1 MHLLAEADIAQKG
14 LTVLGGKHKVYVD
27 LDEGLRHD
35 SPRFVKPLRGIGL
48 RVYRIPACAA
58 RRRALGF
65 NAFGVC
71 VAESLRGTEG
81 VRLFYPAC
89 AARRRALGFNAFG
102 VCVAESLRGTEG
114 IRLFYPACA
123 ARRRAL
129 GFNAFGV
136 CVAESLRGTE
146 GIRLFYP
153 ACAARRRALGLNA
166 FGVGILFCLSETPHA
181 KTTPRPFGGGRANN
195 ACRWWFQRGNS
206 RGGSVGLATSRSG
219 SVRGPRIGPRVA
231 GRWAR

>member
-48 RVYRIPACAA
+48 RVYRI
-58 RRRALGF
+58 
-65 NAFGVC
+65 
-71 VAESLRGTEG
+71 
-81 VRLFYPAC
+81 
-89 AARRRALGFNAFG
+89 
-102 VCVAESLRGTEG
+102 
-114 IRLFYPACA
+114 PACA

>member
-48 RVYRIPACAA
+48 RVYRI
-58 RRRALGF
+58 
-65 NAFGVC
+65 
-71 VAESLRGTEG
+71 
-81 VRLFYPAC
+81 PAC

>member
-129 GFNAFGV
+129 G
-136 CVAESLRGTE
+136 
-146 GIRLFYP
+146 
-153 ACAARRRALGLNA
+153 LNA